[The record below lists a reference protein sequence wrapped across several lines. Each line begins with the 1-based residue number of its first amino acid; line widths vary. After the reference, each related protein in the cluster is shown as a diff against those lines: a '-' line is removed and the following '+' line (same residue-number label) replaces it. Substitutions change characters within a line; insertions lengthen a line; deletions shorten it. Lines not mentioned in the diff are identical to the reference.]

1 MKVRELRARLRRL
14 KCVELRQSG
23 SHLIVQCGTCQT
35 VVPVHSGD
43 VALGTLRAIER
54 DLTPCLGEGWLAN
67 G

>member
-1 MKVRELRARLRRL
+1 
-14 KCVELRQSG
+14 
-23 SHLIVQCGTCQT
+23 

-67 G
+67 D

>member
-1 MKVRELRARLRRL
+1 MKVRELRAKLRKL
-14 KCVELRQSG
+14 NCAELRQSG
-23 SHLIVQCGTCQT
+23 SHLIVRCGVCQT

-67 G
+67 D